1 MKHKKLKLVVL
12 FITLL
17 IWSFLILIDCTSC
30 NVSTDAI
37 YDSLMPNLWII
48 VVHVVASVL
57 LFIVAIWM
65 VWKPT
70 SKAIKNKHDYISK
83 DLYEAEKAKK
93 EAFERLIEAEEKR
106 KEAYM
111 KAEEIID
118 NATSESYLQYDEII
132 NIANKAA
139 DKIKLGAT
147 SEIEQLKENIA
158 VDNEK
163 KIAENAL
170 AIAKLIL
177 KREIS
182 AEDNEKII
190 DSYLKKY

>member
-1 MKHKKLKLVVL
+1 MKHKKIKLFIL
-12 FITLL
+12 FITLS
-17 IWSFLILIDCTSC
+17 IWLFLILIDCSSC
-30 NVSTDAI
+30 NISTDSI

-48 VVHVVASVL
+48 VVHVLASVL
-57 LFIVAIWM
+57 LFIVSIWM

-139 DKIKLGAT
+139 DKIKRGAEK
-147 SEIEQLKENIA
+147 EIKQLKESVV
-158 VDNEK
+158 VDNDK
-163 KIAENAL
+163 KIAEDAL

-177 KREIS
+177 KREIT